1 LGNLAGNG
9 GRPSIPAWQ
18 LEAEK
23 KEQEKEKEV
32 KAKAETGDVGEK
44 A

>member
-1 LGNLAGNG
+1 MGNLAG

-23 KEQEKEKEV
+23 KDREEQD
-32 KAKAETGDVGEK
+32 KADKV
-44 A
+44 